1 MKIPGMVAV
10 LLSAG
15 LLLTGCGSSTQT
27 TPAESSPS
35 ASAVSS
41 PTPVASDDVCGLL
54 SPDEIN
60 EVLGT
65 QFPAG
70 EQTSDDAR
78 QIVTCTYTMVDS
90 STGVDLPVAIV
101 NVGVSLIDGQES
113 YETNVDL
120 APAYFGDEAQDTE
133 VPGASQAYILTNEQT
148 NSPVIG
154 MLVGERFV
162 QIQIGVENSTDD
174 QAKTLAAM
182 VAARVS

>member
-1 MKIPGMVAV
+1 VKIPGMVAV

-90 STGVDLPVAIV
+90 STGVDLPLAIV